1 MSVHV
6 HLIGRFGNN
15 LFQIALGRIIAE
27 KTGYQFSLA
36 QENKDLRATYGLPFD
51 YLDTK
56 FENQEFLPNCPSFI
70 PGKIAEGEPVVINE
84 HNFDSVDQIIDFANG
99 RPIIL
104 HGFFQRWK
112 YYLPY
117 REKLRE
123 WFRTD
128 AVRAHPNDH
137 MLLRVRHE
145 DYQEEIRLSFEYYN
159 RIIDVGP
166 YAGFHQFVFS
176 GKDISKSLNVTT
188 DSMVKML
195 RHDLSSI
202 EVFRHGLG
210 FNGIACANSSFDW
223 WMAFLSQAK
232 RVFIPQPSNPRA
244 YWSAE
249 SNQDLCAPIEG
260 WERINAD

>member
-36 QENKDLRATYGLPFD
+36 QENKDLRSTYGLPFD

-56 FENQEFLPNCPSFI
+56 FENQEHMPNCPSFI

-84 HNFDSVDQIIDFANG
+84 HNYESVDQIIDFANG

-123 WFRTD
+123 WFLTG
-128 AVRAHPNDH
+128 AVHTHPPRH

-145 DYQEEIRLSFEYYN
+145 DYPEEIRLHFDYYN
-159 RIIDVGP
+159 RIIESGNLI
-166 YAGFHQFVFS
+166 GFDTFVFS
-176 GKDISKSLNVTT
+176 GKDIRESLRVST
-188 DSMVKML
+188 DDKVKML
-195 RHDLSSI
+195 RSDLSSI
-202 EVFRHGLG
+202 EVFKHGLG

-223 WMAFLSQAK
+223 WMAFLGNAS
-232 RVFIPQPSNPRA
+232 RVLIPQPSNPKA
-244 YWSAE
+244 YWSKE

-260 WERINAD
+260 WELVPC